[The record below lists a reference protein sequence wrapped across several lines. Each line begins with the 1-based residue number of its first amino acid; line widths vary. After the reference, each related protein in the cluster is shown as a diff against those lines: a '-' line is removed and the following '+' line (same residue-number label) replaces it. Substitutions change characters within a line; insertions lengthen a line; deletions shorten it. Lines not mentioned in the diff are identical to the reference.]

1 MLYQFSNTYI
11 CELVNQFFLF
21 ARWRF
26 FFGCLKT
33 MLCDA
38 KAELALYFHLL
49 EQVLDTNP
57 VHAKALYRRGMS
69 YMLLG
74 EFDDAR
80 NDFEK
85 VGNTTLEC
93 HV

>member
-1 MLYQFSNTYI
+1 
-11 CELVNQFFLF
+11 
-21 ARWRF
+21 
-26 FFGCLKT
+26 
-33 MLCDA
+33 
-38 KAELALYFHLL
+38 
-49 EQVLDTNP
+49 